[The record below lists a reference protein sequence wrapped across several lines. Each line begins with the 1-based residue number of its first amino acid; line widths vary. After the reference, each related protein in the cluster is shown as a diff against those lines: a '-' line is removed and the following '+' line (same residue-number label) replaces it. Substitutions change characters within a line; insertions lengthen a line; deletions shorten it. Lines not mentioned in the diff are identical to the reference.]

1 MVSATT
7 ALPGIICA
15 GWNAKGP
22 RLLAGA
28 RRGDTV
34 IPWANRRC
42 SCGSRSEPGQPRVS
56 GPYLT
61 GREGHRG

>member
-34 IPWANRRC
+34 IPWANRPDFYHWRRP
-42 SCGSRSEPGQPRVS
+42 GSGV
-56 GPYLT
+56 GL
-61 GREGHRG
+61 